1 MPMSMQVSHHL
12 PGRHHHAARTRLKVA
27 RGYAHKVA
35 AQIHQ
40 LSNVTRVEANETT
53 GSVLVQHQDD
63 LDELIAQIEAKGI
76 CTLTGLPEPAG
87 EVLASFGPKV
97 LTVGLLLAVMAVVGP
112 SLATRWA

>member
-1 MPMSMQVSHHL
+1 
-12 PGRHHHAARTRLKVA
+12 
-27 RGYAHKVA
+27 
-35 AQIHQ
+35 
-40 LSNVTRVEANETT
+40 
-53 GSVLVQHQDD
+53 
-63 LDELIAQIEAKGI
+63 LIAQIEAKGI